1 MEMRFCLTPEGRILD
16 CNRNGKVMVDRFGD
30 CFLDFFTEHVRT
42 ESRNYLKTIMESDD
56 IVAAL
61 LDDRVE
67 NNGVGTLYNGFSK
80 DGKIYIAAYHTA
92 MITRLAAEFA
102 HELRN
107 PLTVIKGFVQLSDY
121 TQEFDK
127 YKRTIIS
134 EIDRMHAILE
144 SFLTLSKKQIKK
156 KQMLPDQ
163 VCTSLISLISSECS
177 LKKISFD
184 YDVAYSEKM
193 CSVDL
198 SMIKQVILNLLRN
211 ALEAIEEKEQAEKRI
226 FFRGAVETRGY
237 RFSLSDNGSGIETSV
252 LKQLGKPFFTTKEKG
267 TGIGLSLCKK
277 IVADHRGTFCVS
289 SLPGKG
295 TTVSFFLPFTAA

>member
-1 MEMRFCLTPEGRILD
+1 
-16 CNRNGKVMVDRFGD
+16 MVDRFGD
-30 CFLDFFTEHVRT
+30 CFLDFFTDHAEIEAR
-42 ESRNYLKTIMESDD
+42 SYLKTIMESDD

-61 LDDRVE
+61 LSDQVMD
-67 NNGVGTLYNGFSK
+67 NGVGTLYNGFSK
-80 DGKIYIAAYHTA
+80 NGKIFIAGYHTA
-92 MITRLAAEFA
+92 LITRLTAEFA

-144 SFLTLSKKQIKK
+144 NFLTLSKKQIRKQ
-156 KQMLPDQ
+156 QMLPDKI
-163 VCTSLISLISSECS
+163 CTSVISLISSECS
-177 LKKISFD
+177 LKKVSFD
-184 YDVAYSEKM
+184 YDVAYSE
-193 CSVDL
+193 SVCEIDL

-211 ALEAIEEKEQAEKRI
+211 ALEAIEEKGQAEKKV
-226 FFRGAVETRGY
+226 FFRGAVEVNGY

-252 LKQLGKPFFTTKEKG
+252 LKQLGQPFFTTKAKG

-277 IVADHRGTFCVS
+277 IVAEHCGTFCVS
-289 SLPGKG
+289 SLLGKG
-295 TTVSFFLPFTAA
+295 TTVSFFLPFAAV

>member
-1 MEMRFCLTPEGRILD
+1 
-16 CNRNGKVMVDRFGD
+16 MVDRFGD

>member
-1 MEMRFCLTPEGRILD
+1 M
-16 CNRNGKVMVDRFGD
+16 
-30 CFLDFFTEHVRT
+30 DFFTEHVRT